1 MKYIRKGY
9 YCMEQ
14 ETKQWLDMAEMDY
27 GVAKH
32 LFENY
37 HPKPFEIICYHC
49 QQAAE
54 KAIKAVIVSKGTQ
67 GGLPKLH
74 DLSFLLNQIKKFVEI
89 EEKYYDYA
97 DALTP
102 YGVSIRYPNE
112 LFLEERH
119 AKEALHYTDEIL
131 TWIKTIIDL

>member
-1 MKYIRKGY
+1 MD
-9 YCMEQ
+9 Q
-14 ETKQWLDMAEMDY
+14 ETRQWMKLAEMDY
-27 GVAKH
+27 GVAQH
-32 LFENY
+32 LYETY
-37 HPKPFEIICYHC
+37 YPKPYEIICYHG

-54 KAIKAVIVSKGTQ
+54 KAIKAIIMAGGAQ

-74 DLSFLLNQIKKFVEI
+74 DLSFLLNQIRNTVKI
-89 EEKYYDYA
+89 EERYYDYA

-119 AKEALHYTDEIL
+119 AKEALRMAKEIL
-131 TWIKTIIDL
+131 EWAKDIIA